1 MTQFQSTAPAQR
13 TPFDRWLWEKS
24 ISNVEAG
31 RLLGCHAQT
40 IRLWRRPFGDA
51 QRRVPGIED
60 MRKIVTLTG
69 GEVVAADFYPP
80 DLQAPAAAAKAGAP
94 A

>member
-1 MTQFQSTAPAQR
+1 MTRTPQAPPAQR

-51 QRRVPGIED
+51 QRRVPGIDD

-69 GEVVAADFYPP
+69 GDVVAADFYPP
-80 DLQAPAAAAKAGAP
+80 DLQAPAAPVKDGAS